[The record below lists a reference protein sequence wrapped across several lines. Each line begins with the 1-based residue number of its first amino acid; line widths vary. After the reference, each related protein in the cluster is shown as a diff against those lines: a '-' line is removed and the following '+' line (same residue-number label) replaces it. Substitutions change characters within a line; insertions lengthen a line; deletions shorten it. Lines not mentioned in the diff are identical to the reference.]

1 MFWCQSLL
9 VSAVTLLLAV
19 GSSREAP
26 SIAPTLPELPFKYHS
41 NKEIAELLQVFR
53 DAFPNMTDLYS
64 IGQSVNKQEL
74 WVLQVSAAEKDQ
86 IGIPNVKLVANIHGN
101 EPSGREIILQLIK
114 LLLSTYGNDDRITWL
129 LDNTRIHFLPTMNPD
144 GFDKAEEGKCGDG
157 RGRTN
162 KKDVDLNRNFPDAF
176 RKNTHPRQPET
187 TAIINWLER
196 IPFVLS
202 ASLHAGALVANYPYD
217 NTPED
222 TWDAAFALLNQSTEG
237 QDITAIWKN
246 LSVTGRMHEESPTP
260 DDDVF
265 KYIAYKY
272 AATHPTMHNTH
283 CDRYKV
289 FEHGITN
296 GAAWY
301 PLTGGMQDYNYF
313 KHDCFEIT
321 LELSCC
327 KYPIASQLEGLWNSN
342 KEPLLQFIEQVHQG
356 IHGVVIDGDTGIA
369 VPGARISLI
378 GRNVTFNT
386 TQRGEFWRILLE
398 GIYTLKISAPGY
410 LDYQFDLQVPEGN
423 FTWQNITLLSN
434 NSINRQMVSNTSR
447 SLETTTE
454 TTASSTYSSTA
465 AQRLPEPQT
474 STHPLS
480 LARVQTEDITTASN
494 QNVASLTIIV
504 PQALIWFT
512 ACISLLCTSQLLQ
525 NL

>member
-1 MFWCQSLL
+1 
-9 VSAVTLLLAV
+9 
-19 GSSREAP
+19 
-26 SIAPTLPELPFKYHS
+26 
-41 NKEIAELLQVFR
+41 
-53 DAFPNMTDLYS
+53 MTDLYS

-74 WVLQVSAAEKDQ
+74 WVLQVSAADKDQ
-86 IGIPNVKLVANIHGN
+86 IGIPNVKLIANIHGN
-101 EPSGREIILQLIK
+101 EPPGREIILQLIK
-114 LLLSTYGNDDRITWL
+114 LLLSTYGKDDRITWM

-187 TAIINWLER
+187 TAIINWLQR

-222 TWDAAFALLNQSTEG
+222 
-237 QDITAIWKN
+237 I
-246 LSVTGRMHEESPTP
+246 TGRMHEESPTP
-260 DDDVF
+260 DNDVF

-272 AATHPTMHNTH
+272 AATHPTMQNTR
-283 CDRYKV
+283 CDPYKQ

-313 KHDCFEIT
+313 KHGCFEIT

-327 KYPIASQLEGLWNSN
+327 KYPPASQLEDLWNSN
-342 KEPLLQFIEQVHQG
+342 KEPLLQFIEKVHQG
-356 IHGVVIDGDTGIA
+356 IHGVVIDSDSGVA
-369 VPGARISLI
+369 VPGARIALI

-386 TQRGEFWRILLE
+386 TVKGEFWRILLE
-398 GIYTLKISAPGY
+398 GIYTLKVSAPGY
-410 LDYQFDLQVPEGN
+410 LDHQFDLKVPEGN
-423 FTWQNITLLSN
+423 FTWQNITLMLN
-434 NSINRQMVSNTSR
+434 NSINREVVSDASR
-447 SLETTTE
+447 SLETTT
-454 TTASSTYSSTA
+454 SSTYSSTVSS
-465 AQRLPEPQT
+465 T
-474 STHPLS
+474 THPLS
-480 LARVQTEDITTASN
+480 LARVQDKDITTVSG
-494 QNVASLTIIV
+494 QNVASSTVII
-504 PQALIWFT
+504 PQALVWFT
-512 ACISLLCTSQLLQ
+512 AFISFLCTSQLL